1 MKLYIIL
8 IFVFLLITFVG
19 IVYVDIG
26 YTNPEKFLKDLNYN
40 YINQWIVR
48 LDTNIPN
55 QNFQSLNCEICTLT
69 FVGDV
74 GLNNESKNTIEN
86 ILNQDADAILFA
98 GDIGYTNPEDWLELT
113 EKLDNT
119 KVFPALGNH
128 EVAIKYSYTH
138 RDWLSP
144 YGITNSYYSISNE
157 FMKIIVIDTELLDN
171 HNFVKFNMQK
181 QFIINELKDNPA
193 DFEIILMHRPMYSDS
208 PQKVTYEYRNE
219 LQPIFDEYDVE
230 LVIAGHDHKYVR
242 YPTISYDDQPSSN
255 GQVYITVGT
264 GGHSLYPLL
273 YGDELEGNTSADF
286 RFAKEAGIL
295 RLEINNNTATGQF
308 ITNSNEIIDEFVISK
323 IK

>member
-26 YTNPEKFLKDLNYN
+26 YTNPE
-40 YINQWIVR
+40 
-48 LDTNIPN
+48 
-55 QNFQSLNCEICTLT
+55 
-69 FVGDV
+69 
-74 GLNNESKNTIEN
+74 
-86 ILNQDADAILFA
+86 
-98 GDIGYTNPEDWLELT
+98 DWLELT

-128 EVAIKYSYTH
+128 EAAIKFSYTH